1 MPIHNGLLP
10 REGFT
15 ADPVFKLLSRTAMNP
30 MLLLPAYLLAKFTK
44 RGEDFTMLHPT
55 AYSRFTSVFY
65 LALVRYLSKKF
76 SNGVTNNWTND
87 KYNWSQEVA
96 VVTGGAGGIGG
107 HVVKL
112 LAERG
117 VKVVVLDIQPM
128 TYEAGPNVHYF
139 KCDIASATSLA
150 EVAKEVRAKV
160 GEPTIL
166 VNNAG
171 VARGKTILETT
182 EKDLKFT
189 FDVNTFAHYNTVK
202 EFLPFIINKNHGMV
216 VTVASYAAW
225 LTVPN
230 MVDYSMSKTAAHA
243 FHEGLSAE
251 LKTRYNAPK
260 VRTIIVNQGYT
271 KTPLFEGYHNGS
283 PFLIPALEPESVA
296 DAICR
301 QIFTGRSGQVITP
314 TFGRF
319 LQLLQA
325 LPHWYT
331 YGIRTKGQSI
341 MANWKGRQVVEDL
354 DSYYADKEKTA
365 DPEESTVLVPEE
377 SC

>member
-15 ADPVFKLLSRTAMNP
+15 ADLVFKLLGRTAFNP
-30 MLLLPAYLLAKFTK
+30 ILLLPVYLLAKFTK
-44 RGEDFTMLHPT
+44 KGEDFTMLHPT
-55 AYSRFTSVFY
+55 AFSRFKKVFY
-65 LALVRYLSKKF
+65 LALVRYLSKKL
-76 SNGVTNNWTND
+76 SDGVTNGWSND
-87 KYNWSQEVA
+87 RYNWPEEIA
-96 VVTGGAGGIGG
+96 VITGGSGGIGG

-117 VKVVVLDIQPM
+117 LKVVVLDIQPM
-128 TYEAGPNVHYF
+128 TYDAGPKVHYF
-139 KCDIASATSLA
+139 NCDITSTASLA
-150 EVAKEVRAKV
+150 EVAKEIRTKL

-166 VNNAG
+166 INNAG
-171 VARGKTILETT
+171 VTRGKTILETS

-189 FDVNTFAHYNTVK
+189 FDVNVFAHYNMVK
-202 EFLPFIINKNHGMV
+202 EFLPSMIKKNHGMV
-216 VTVASYAAW
+216 VTVASLASW

-230 MVDYSMSKTAAHA
+230 MVDYAMSKTAANA

-271 KTPLFEGYHNGS
+271 KTTLFTGYHNGS
-283 PFLIPALEPESVA
+283 PFLMPTLEPESVA

-314 TFGRF
+314 TFGSL
-319 LQLLQA
+319 LQLIQA
-325 LPHWYT
+325 MPHWYS
-331 YGIRTKGQSI
+331 YHLRAKGQNI
-341 MANWKGRQVVEDL
+341 MTNWKGRQVVEDL
-354 DSYYADKEKTA
+354 DTYYADKEKTSN
-365 DPEESTVLVPEE
+365 PEDSTVLVPKEN
-377 SC
+377 

>member
-15 ADPVFKLLSRTAMNP
+15 ADPLLKLISRTVMNP
-30 MLLLPAYLLAKFTK
+30 ALLLPAYILAKFTK
-44 RGEDFTMLHPT
+44 RGEDLTMLHHT
-55 AYSRFTSVFY
+55 AFSRFKVVFY
-65 LALVRYLSKKF
+65 LALARYISRKI
-76 SNGVTNNWTND
+76 SDGVTNSWSKD
-87 KYNWSQEVA
+87 KYDWPQEIA

-107 HVVKL
+107 HVVRL

-117 VKVVVLDIQPM
+117 TKVVVLDIQPM

-139 KCDIASATSLA
+139 KCDITSAARLA
-150 EVAKEVRAKV
+150 EVAKEVRAQV

-171 VARGKTILETT
+171 VARGKTILETS
-182 EKDLKFT
+182 EKDLRFT
-189 FDVNTFAHYNTVK
+189 FDVNAFAHYNTVK
-202 EFLPFIINKNHGMV
+202 EFLPFMIKKNHGMV

-225 LTVPN
+225 MTVPN

-260 VRTIIVNQGYT
+260 VRTVIVNQGYT
-271 KTPLFEGYHNGS
+271 KTPLFEGYHNGA
-283 PFLIPALEPESVA
+283 PFLVPALEPESVA
-296 DAICR
+296 DAICQ
-301 QIFTGRSGQVITP
+301 QIFTGRSGQVVLP
-314 TFGRF
+314 RFGRF

-325 LPHWYT
+325 MPHWYS
-331 YGIRTKGQSI
+331 YDVRAKGQDI
-341 MANWKGRQVVEDL
+341 MTNWKGRQVVADL
-354 DSYYADKEKTA
+354 DSYYADKEKVPST
-365 DPEESTVLVPEE
+365 EESTVLVPRED
-377 SC
+377 